1 MKEINTSN
9 KITSEGSVKFNCERM
24 DEDIVI
30 RAKTFDE
37 LSKWRQTMFES
48 GLIGVYSNGIG
59 YGNLS
64 VRAAA
69 GGFYISGTATGG
81 LQALNQNH
89 YALVNSWSFNL
100 NSLTC
105 SGRIN
110 ASAESLSH
118 AAIYES
124 RPEVGAVIH
133 IHHKGM
139 WEKYIHSLRTTSTGL
154 LYGTPEMAIEIQNI
168 VLSQNPEQDAIL
180 VMGGHEDGIIAWG
193 KTADDAGACI
203 LKYYESH
210 LLK

>member
-1 MKEINTSN
+1 MVG
-9 KITSEGSVKFNCERM
+9 EGYIKFNCERI
-24 DEDIVI
+24 DDDILI
-30 RAKTFDE
+30 PAKTFDE

-69 GGFYISGTATGG
+69 GGFYISGTATGELPVLG
-81 LQALNQNH
+81 QKH
-89 YALVNSWSFNL
+89 YSLVTSWSLSL
-100 NSLTC
+100 NSLIC
-105 SGRIN
+105 KGRIN

-124 RPEVGAVIH
+124 LLDVGAVIH

-139 WEKYIHSLRTTSTGL
+139 WEKYISNLPTTSPGIL
-154 LYGTPEMAIEIQNI
+154 HGTPEMATEIANI
-168 VLSQNPEQDAIL
+168 VKTLIPGQDTIL

-193 KTADDAGACI
+193 KTTDAAGECI
-203 LKYYESH
+203 LKYYESF